1 MSLVYEALQKAA
13 KEKNRFASPPPA
25 PIAIPSPVPTPVAA
39 PVAPKRSPVVWIVG
53 GSLVA
58 LTVVVVA
65 GAILVFKKPDVT
77 SVPVA
82 LPAEVAAPSLVVET
96 SPVVP
101 APVAERPAANT
112 DRFKLTG
119 IMKMGEE
126 YSAIINGHVVARE
139 QFVDGA
145 VVKAVESDRVTLT
158 VNGRD
163 VVVRL
168 F

>member
-13 KEKNRFASPPPA
+13 KEKNRFANPPAKVIPPP
-25 PIAIPSPVPTPVAA
+25 VLA
-39 PVAPKRSPVVWIVG
+39 PVAVPVKPKRSPVIWIIG
-53 GSLVA
+53 GSLIA

-65 GAILVFKKPDVT
+65 GGMLLLKKPDVT
-77 SVPVA
+77 PAPVI
-82 LPAEVAAPSLVVET
+82 LPVEVA
-96 SPVVP
+96 VP
-101 APVAERPAANT
+101 APVVEKIPVAPVPERPVVNT

-145 VVKAVESDRVTLT
+145 IVKAVESDRVTLT

>member
-25 PIAIPSPVPTPVAA
+25 PVAIPSPVPTPV
-39 PVAPKRSPVVWIVG
+39 VAPKRSPVVWIAG

-96 SPVVP
+96 SPAVP